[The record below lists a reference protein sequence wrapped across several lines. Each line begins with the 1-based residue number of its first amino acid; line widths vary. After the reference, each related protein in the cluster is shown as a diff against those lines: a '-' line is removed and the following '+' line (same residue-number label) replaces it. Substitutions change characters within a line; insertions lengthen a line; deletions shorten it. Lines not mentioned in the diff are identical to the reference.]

1 MLDRAGHA
9 EKIRPTKANRNQNG
23 PICPIRRFRAIFRA
37 ISATGKKRCSRRR
50 PHARHGDVWPLPADS
65 HPFQRAA
72 HRRGN
77 EQSRFATSPSGAG
90 GQRHEDRS
98 SAVGSG
104 GAPDQGRQLACR
116 GDDRP
121 SSGTPRVGEALH
133 DPDPRSTPVSGREPR
148 PRRTGGNPGSEGKGR
163 RPCDEVAALT
173 AVMTFL
179 AGEAR
184 PVPAS
189 GHGGSVHRRTTF
201 PA

>member
-23 PICPIRRFRAIFRA
+23 PICPIRRFRAIFRT

-90 GQRHEDRS
+90 G
-98 SAVGSG
+98 SAMK
-104 GAPDQGRQLACR
+104 
-116 GDDRP
+116 
-121 SSGTPRVGEALH
+121 T
-133 DPDPRSTPVSGREPR
+133 DPRLWARAVPLTRGARSPAEAMTGRAAGPR
-148 PRRTGGNPGSEGKGR
+148 ESARRCMTRTRGRRRYPAGNRGRGEQGNPGSEGKGR